1 MTDATP
7 NPTAPA
13 ANELP
18 ADLQPWEGSAAAIE
32 QGKHWSSTLIW
43 LSAAILGSAAIWAFT
58 AKVDQT
64 ISVRGKLEPAGSV
77 REVDA
82 PSTGVVSKVLVR
94 EGDTVSAGQPL
105 IEVEAEGI
113 RSRRQAVL
121 TTIALLEAQNTVLRE
136 LINSGGSVASLRTR
150 SELPANLDPAL
161 QAKVGA
167 ALQQTEQI
175 KARLKQIDVRV
186 ASRQKT
192 LALSERI
199 ARDLQPLYANGG
211 FSRVQYLEQL
221 NKIQEQTSELSSLRE
236 ERENVLGGAAGQ
248 LNQNNRELAGLKAEL
263 SQLRETLS
271 YRTVNA
277 PISGTV
283 FNLKAVPS
291 GVVAT
296 DQVLL
301 KLVPSHDL
309 QAKVEISN
317 SDIGF
322 VSTGLP
328 VTVGVDSFPA
338 GEFGYIQ
345 GTLTSIGS
353 DALPPDPENRL
364 ARFPAV
370 VALKQQQ
377 VEAGGRRLNLQSGM
391 SVTANIKLRSRP
403 VITLISDMFTKQLE
417 GVKRFR

>member
-1 MTDATP
+1 MTDTEAKT
-7 NPTAPA
+7 
-13 ANELP
+13 ELP
-18 ADLQPWEGSAAAIE
+18 ADLQPWEGSSSAVE

-43 LSAAILGSAAIWAFT
+43 ISAAIFGSAVVWGFS

-64 ISVRGKLEPAGSV
+64 ISVRGKLEPSGSV
-77 REVDA
+77 REVDT
-82 PSTGVVSKVLVR
+82 PSTGVVSQVLVK
-94 EGDTVSAGQPL
+94 EGETVKAGQPL

-113 RSRRQAVL
+113 RSRREAVI

-136 LINSGGSVASLRTR
+136 LLSSGGSTANLNAPLQV
-150 SELPANLDPAL
+150 PANLDPAL
-161 QAKVGA
+161 QAKVMA

-175 KARLKQIDVRV
+175 KARLKQIDVKL
-186 ASRQKT
+186 ASREKT
-192 LALSERI
+192 LALSQRI
-199 ARDLQPLYANGG
+199 ERDLRPLYQNGG

-221 NKIQEQTSELSSLRE
+221 NKIQEQTSELASLRE
-236 ERENVLGGAAGQ
+236 ERESVLGSAAGQ
-248 LNQNNRELAGLKAEL
+248 LNQNNRELATLKAEL

-271 YRTVNA
+271 YRTIKA

-283 FNLKAVPS
+283 FNLKAS
-291 GVVAT
+291 RASVVGT

-301 KLVPSHDL
+301 KLVPSNAL

-317 SDIGF
+317 ADIGF
-322 VSTGLP
+322 IRPGLP

-345 GTLTSIGS
+345 GTLTSLGS
-353 DALPPDPENRL
+353 DALPPDQENRM
-364 ARFPAV
+364 ARFPAIV
-370 VALKQQQ
+370 ELKQQQ
-377 VEAGGRRLNLQSGM
+377 VESGGRLLNLQSGM

-403 VITLISDMFTKQLE
+403 VITLISDMFTKQLD

>member
-1 MTDATP
+1 MTDTKAKT
-7 NPTAPA
+7 
-13 ANELP
+13 ELP
-18 ADLQPWEGSAAAIE
+18 ADLKPWEGSSSAVE

-43 LSAAILGSAAIWAFT
+43 ISAGIFGSAVAWGFT
-58 AKVDQT
+58 ARVDQT
-64 ISVRGKLEPAGSV
+64 ISVRGKLEPSGSV
-77 REVDA
+77 REVDT
-82 PSTGVVSKVLVR
+82 PSTGVVSQVLVK
-94 EGDTVSAGQPL
+94 EGETVKAGQPL

-113 RSRRQAVL
+113 RSRREAVL

-136 LINSGGSVASLRTR
+136 LLSSGGSTANLNAPLQV
-150 SELPANLDPAL
+150 PANLDSAL
-161 QAKVGA
+161 QAKVMA

-175 KARLKQIDVRV
+175 KARLKQIDVKL
-186 ASRQKT
+186 ASRKKT
-192 LALSERI
+192 LALSQRI
-199 ARDLQPLYANGG
+199 ERDLRPLYQNGG

-221 NKIQEQTSELSSLRE
+221 NKIQEQTSELASLQE
-236 ERENVLGGAAGQ
+236 ERESVLGAAAGQ
-248 LNQNNRELAGLKAEL
+248 LNQNNRELATLKAEL

-271 YRTVNA
+271 YRTIKA

-283 FNLKAVPS
+283 FNLKAS
-291 GVVAT
+291 RASVVGT

-301 KLVPSHDL
+301 KLVPSNAL

-317 SDIGF
+317 ADIGF
-322 VSTGLP
+322 IRPGLP

-345 GTLTSIGS
+345 GTLTSLGS
-353 DALPPDPENRL
+353 DALPPDQDNRM

-370 VALKQQQ
+370 VELKQQQ
-377 VEAGGRRLNLQSGM
+377 VEAGGRLLNLQSGM

-403 VITLISDMFTKQLE
+403 VITLISDMFTKQLD

>member
-1 MTDATP
+1 LTDTEAKTD
-7 NPTAPA
+7 
-13 ANELP
+13 LP
-18 ADLQPWEGSAAAIE
+18 PDLQPWEGSSSAVE

-43 LSAAILGSAAIWAFT
+43 ISAAIFGSAVVWGFT

-64 ISVRGKLEPAGSV
+64 ISVRGKLEPSGSV

-82 PSTGVVSKVLVR
+82 PSTGVVSQVLVK
-94 EGDTVSAGQPL
+94 EGDRVKAGQPL
-105 IEVEAEGI
+105 IEVEAEGV
-113 RSRRQAVL
+113 RSRREAVL
-121 TTIALLEAQNTVLRE
+121 TTIALLEAQNTVLRD
-136 LINSGGSVASLRTR
+136 LLSSDGSAASLNTPVV
-150 SELPANLDPAL
+150 LPPNLDPAL
-161 QAKVGA
+161 QAKVLA

-175 KARLKQIDVRV
+175 KARLKQIDVKL
-186 ASRQKT
+186 ASKQKT
-192 LALSERI
+192 LALSQRI
-199 ARDLQPLYANGG
+199 ERDLRPLYANGG

-221 NKIQEQTSELSSLRE
+221 NRIQEQTSELASLRE
-236 ERENVLGGAAGQ
+236 DRESVLGSAAGQ
-248 LNQNNRELAGLKAEL
+248 LNQNNRELATLKAEL

-271 YRTVNA
+271 HRTIKA

-283 FNLKAVPS
+283 FNLKATRAS
-291 GVVAT
+291 VVGT

-301 KLVPSHDL
+301 KLVPSNAL

-322 VSTGLP
+322 IRTGLP

-345 GTLTSIGS
+345 GTLTSLGS
-353 DALPPDPENRL
+353 DALPPDQDNRM

-370 VALKQQQ
+370 VELKQQQ

-391 SVTANIKLRSRP
+391 SVSANIKLRSRP
-403 VITLISDMFTKQLE
+403 VITLISDMFTKQLD